1 MSAICWCPQPATR
14 SMRSPRHI
22 TPTRKGQCRRGM
34 AQTCSGRPSGGPHD
48 NDLHQKQQQ
57 RPSRARARSTWSP
70 RLLPTSVRCS
80 GCTVRHQT
88 RQIADYVEELITLLA
103 GGYVDSVEYGFKR
116 ANNWAVALRYTA
128 NSDGTVSGTDDRPGR
143 VPLGDVQG
151 TGFGS
156 FLVYSSKWS
165 LLSTDERGRI
175 ERTLPF
181 VRTSGSEPGG
191 AWSYGG
197 KTYSRDGVSLRRGR
211 DRAVRPPQ
219 LDDMFDEV
227 IELPRQPPQ
236 ANIWRTSRTRRHQEP
251 AHLLSRGSY

>member
-1 MSAICWCPQPATR
+1 MTTTFTR
-14 SMRSPRHI
+14 SSSE
-22 TPTRKGQCRRGM
+22 TFTRTSAKYLVSKVAADLRQMQRLHR
-34 AQTCSGRPSGGPHD
+34 APSD
-48 NDLHQKQQQ
+48 AK
-57 RPSRARARSTWSP
+57 
-70 RLLPTSVRCS
+70 
-80 GCTVRHQT
+80 
-88 RQIADYVEELITLLA
+88 IADYVEELITLLA

-116 ANNWAVALRYTA
+116 ANSWAVALRYTA

-165 LLSTDERGRI
+165 LLSTDARERI

-197 KTYSRDGVSLRRGR
+197 KTYSRDGVSLRRGTIG
-211 DRAVRPPQ
+211 Q
-219 LDDMFDEV
+219 
-227 IELPRQPPQ
+227 
-236 ANIWRTSRTRRHQEP
+236 
-251 AHLLSRGSY
+251 